1 MADWFLGQYL
11 SNRTGNEP
19 RDSTRDK
26 IWAALRYLI
35 MVGFLVV
42 IVVFVDQEPVGAF
55 ATALGGALL
64 ASAIV
69 NVALVPAPERKD
81 TLNAI
86 WAVLG
91 IALLA
96 YGIPQLG

>member
-11 SNRTGNEP
+11 SNRTGDGP
-19 RDSTRDK
+19 RDTTRDK
-26 IWAALRYLI
+26 LWVALRYLI
-35 MVGFLVV
+35 LVAFIIGGV
-42 IVVFVDQEPVGAF
+42 LLVNQDPAGGF

-69 NVALVPAPERKD
+69 NVLLVPASERKD
-81 TLNAI
+81 ALNAI
-86 WAVLG
+86 WAVAG

-96 YGIPQLG
+96 YGISQLG

>member
-11 SNRTGNEP
+11 SNRTGDSP
-19 RDSTRDK
+19 RDTTRDK
-26 IWAALRYLI
+26 VWAALRYLI

-42 IVVFVDQEPVGAF
+42 IVVFVDEKPVGAF
-55 ATALGGALL
+55 TTALGGALL

-69 NVALVPAPERKD
+69 NVLLVPAPERKD
-81 TLNAI
+81 ALNAI
-86 WAVLG
+86 WAVAG

-96 YGIPQLG
+96 YGITQLG